1 MEFNEKLR
9 EFSARVESL
18 KSQIHTEEAT
28 KTALIMPFFQLL
40 GYDIFNPSEFVPEYV
55 ADVGIKKGEKIDYA
69 IFLNAEPCILL
80 EAKAITEDLEK
91 HGSQLFRYYAT
102 LPARFGILTNGII
115 YKFYTDLETP
125 NKMDEKPFLEFNLL
139 DIKDNL
145 IPEIRK
151 FQRNNFDSQNILT
164 SAAELK
170 YTQEI
175 KKILNKE
182 LSNPSDE
189 FVRFVLKDIYT
200 GMKTQNVV
208 DRFKDT
214 TKKAFNQFIND
225 TINERFKA
233 VIGGQTEVAAN
244 IEAVEILD
252 IDADDKSKIITT
264 LEELEAFAIVKSI
277 LKNSVDLSRLFYR
290 DTESYLGILLD
301 DNKLK
306 WICRI
311 AIGKSQINL
320 YLPDENK
327 KPVRHSITSINDIY
341 SFEAQLINALARYVG
356 EDRN

>member
-1 MEFNEKLR
+1 MEFIGKLR

-18 KSQIHTEEAT
+18 KDQIQTEEAT

-40 GYDIFNPSEFVPEYV
+40 GYDIFNPSEFVPEYT

-69 IFLNAEPCILL
+69 IVLNGVPCILL
-80 EAKAITEDLEK
+80 EAKAVNEDLDK

-102 LPARFGILTNGII
+102 LPARFGILTNGIV
-115 YKFYTDLETP
+115 YRFYTDLETT

-145 IPEIRK
+145 IPEIKK
-151 FQRNNFDSQNILT
+151 FQRDNFDSENILT

-175 KKILNKE
+175 KRLLTKE
-182 LSNPSDE
+182 LSAPSDE
-189 FVRFVLKDIYT
+189 FIRFVLKDIYM
-200 GMKTQNVV
+200 GIKTQGVV
-208 DRFKDT
+208 DRFRDT

-233 VIGGQTEVAAN
+233 VIGGQTEVAATTEN
-244 IEAVEILD
+244 IDSLD
-252 IDADDKSKIITT
+252 PEMDDKPKIVTT

-277 LKNSVDLSRLFYR
+277 LNNSVDLCRLFYR

-306 WICRI
+306 WLCRI
-311 AIGKSQINL
+311 AIGRNQINL
-320 YLPDENK
+320 YIPDENK
-327 KPVRHSITSINDIY
+327 KPVRYTLESINDIY
-341 SFEAQLINALARYVG
+341 TYENQLKDVLSRYVK
-356 EDRN
+356 N